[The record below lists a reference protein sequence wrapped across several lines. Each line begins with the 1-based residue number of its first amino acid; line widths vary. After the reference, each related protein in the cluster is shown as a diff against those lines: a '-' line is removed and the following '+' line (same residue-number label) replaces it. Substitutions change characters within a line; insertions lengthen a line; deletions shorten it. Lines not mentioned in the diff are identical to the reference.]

1 MQFSCEEKR
10 RKNHQKK
17 MALSK
22 RLFFF
27 KVVLFLYTNENECI
41 CTAVLRALQIILRV
55 LCAKYW
61 RGRDACSASSSS

>member
-17 MALSK
+17 MVALSK

-27 KVVLFLYTNENECI
+27 KVLFLYTNENECI
-41 CTAVLRALQIILRV
+41 FTALLRALQIIRV